1 MCNRVGIAYIYAHA
15 RTLSHTNTHNTHT
28 HTPKA
33 FPAEIGAHTSLCKL
47 LDHQTRQE
55 ENT

>member
-1 MCNRVGIAYIYAHA
+1 MCNRVEIAHMYAHA

-28 HTPKA
+28 PKA
-33 FPAEIGAHTSLCKL
+33 FPAENGAHTSLCKL